1 MSEIGDKT
9 FILVTIYAAKMKW
22 WKILFV
28 SSIGMC
34 VMHSLSV
41 GLGRIFVLFL
51 PKIATEII
59 AIALFWL
66 MGTHAIYRSV
76 KEYRSR
82 YLRKKAGKK
91 ETESSDSDER
101 AEIEEMIAEHEAEV
115 LGVPVKENVSNSQL
129 VANVEQKN

>member
-1 MSEIGDKT
+1 
-9 FILVTIYAAKMKW
+9 
-22 WKILFV
+22 
-28 SSIGMC
+28 
-34 VMHSLSV
+34 
-41 GLGRIFVLFL
+41 
-51 PKIATEII
+51 
-59 AIALFWL
+59 

>member
-1 MSEIGDKT
+1 
-9 FILVTIYAAKMKW
+9 
-22 WKILFV
+22 
-28 SSIGMC
+28 
-34 VMHSLSV
+34 MHSLSV

-51 PKIATEII
+51 PKIVTEII

-66 MGTHAIYRSV
+66 MGTHAIYTSV

-91 ETESSDSDER
+91 ETESSESDER

-115 LGVPVKENVSNSQL
+115 HGVPVKEDVSNSQP
-129 VANVEQKN
+129 VVNVYQEN